1 MLTQHGNCFYKMK
14 DLIRHNGTI
23 KSIEGDLVRVLIVQ
37 AAACSGCK
45 AKDLCS
51 SSESKEKII
60 DVIDPL
66 ASRYS
71 VGEEVVVCSA
81 LTAGKLAVRLAFG
94 IPLLIMVVWLFLSI
108 LLFKLSELMS
118 AGILLVLLAAYFITL
133 NRMQHRFDKVLTFW
147 IDNSLS

>member
-1 MLTQHGNCFYKMK
+1 MK
-14 DLIRHNGTI
+14 DLIKHNGI
-23 KSIEGDLVRVLIVQ
+23 VQSIDGNHVHVLIVQ

-51 SSESKEKII
+51 SSESKEKQI

-66 ASRYS
+66 ASRYQ

-94 IPLLIMVVWLFLSI
+94 VPLAIILVWTFASIMLFHISELLSMGVLLLLLIAYF
-108 LLFKLSELMS
+108 
-118 AGILLVLLAAYFITL
+118 LVLHKI
-133 NRMQHRFDKVLTFW
+133 QHRFDKVLTFW
-147 IDNSLS
+147 IQR